1 MATTMLPAR
10 DLLPEVLP
18 TERLTASGRP
28 VPPVREELRRIPS
41 LRNAVTVAG
50 VFLQSFGVIAVAV
63 WSHNVFVY
71 ALAYLLVG
79 RAFALYAILGHEAA
93 HRLLFTRKR
102 PNDLIGRWL
111 LSYPSFTAFDAY
123 RRAHMAHHKDEM
135 GPEEP
140 DFMLYAP
147 YPVPPDS
154 FRRKLTRD
162 AFFISGYKNLRG
174 LWRAFRRP
182 GPSRRV
188 AGQIIASQV
197 AVWAV
202 LIGLFGLGRWWLYPV
217 LWLAPWMSVWKVINR
232 LRAIAEHGGM
242 TRSPDRR
249 LTTHHV
255 RQTWLARFWMVPYN
269 TGYHLAH
276 HVDIG
281 IPFRSLPRLHRE
293 LVESGWVADGLEY
306 PNYRSLWRAL
316 ASGPPKPTA

>member
-1 MATTMLPAR
+1 MATTMLPPP
-10 DLLPEVLP
+10 DLLPDVLP
-18 TERLTASGRP
+18 TQRLTASGRP
-28 VPPVREELRRIPS
+28 APPVREELRRIPS
-41 LRNAVTVAG
+41 LRNAVTVVG
-50 VFLQSFGVIAVAV
+50 VLLQSFGVIAVAV

-71 ALAYLLVG
+71 AVAYLLMG

-93 HRLLFTRKR
+93 HRLLFARKG

-188 AGQIIASQV
+188 AGQIIAAQV

-202 LIGLFGLGRWWLYPV
+202 LIGLFGLGHWWLYPV

-255 RQTWLARFWMVPYN
+255 RQTWPARFWMVPFN

-293 LVESGWVADGLEY
+293 LVEAGWVPDELEY

-316 ASGPPKPTA
+316 ASGPPKPRA